1 MLPLERDNMEE
12 KKKLT
17 QMGVLNCV
25 AKTRIKDLGLKMIE
39 KSVLVALCMHIYKDT
54 SKSFW
59 CNPSHDLIGSEVG
72 AGKQSVSNAVAKL
85 KKFGFVKVV
94 EEKGT
99 SNVYHINVPLI
110 LEKHNLWRK
119 SFGKSVD
126 NSPFDA
132 HLVQIAVEKF
142 SHVES
147 KALDHK
153 RNTSGLKNSA
163 KPTFRKQLGGVWY
176 SSESEYNEAV
186 ELEENCPF

>member
-1 MLPLERDNMEE
+1 MEE

-39 KSVLVALCMHIYKDT
+39 KSVLVTLCMHIYKDT

-59 CNPSHDLIGSEVG
+59 CNPSHDLVGSEVG
-72 AGKQSVSNAVAKL
+72 AGKQSVSNAIAKL
-85 KKFGFVKVV
+85 KQLGFVKVV

-110 LEKHNLWRK
+110 LEKHSLWRR
-119 SFGKSVD
+119 SFGKSVA
-126 NSPFDA
+126 NSPFDTQD
-132 HLVQIAVEKF
+132 VQIAAENF
-142 SHVES
+142 SNINN

-163 KPTFRKQLGGVWY
+163 KPPFRKQFGGIWY
-176 SSESEYNEAV
+176 SSENEYNEAV
-186 ELEENCPF
+186 DLDSDENCPF